1 MDIAVCSCRK
11 NQAGHKKV
19 ETELTYLIIFVA
31 FILGLVWI
39 SLPKKKA
46 QQRPHHR

>member
-1 MDIAVCSCRK
+1 
-11 NQAGHKKV
+11 V
-19 ETELTYLIIFVA
+19 ETELTYLIIFVV

-46 QQRPHHR
+46 QHRPHHR